1 MNAAPTTGPI
11 ELAADFEP
19 DVVSCDRY
27 EQFVEL
33 VSLTKY
39 KKKIKFKRYFSIP
52 LQPKDKK
59 EEFQKQTTAYEIEI
73 SNSNSKTVAVSKD

>member
-19 DVVSCDRY
+19 DVVSCDRF

-33 VSLTKY
+33 VSFNKIR
-39 KKKIKFKRYFSIP
+39 KKKSNLNHNFSII

-59 EEFQKQTTAYEIEI
+59 DEIQKQTTAYEIEI
-73 SNSNSKTVAVSKD
+73 ASKTVDLKD